1 MLRWHSRGLVALI
14 ACALAAATVV
24 TAPPDA
30 QARTKTARKA
40 RAKKKAAPAKKSSAR
55 RAPPPTDT
63 AADASAAAQPEN
75 EAAETQTASEQGAGK
90 SAPSE
95 QAADRSVK
103 ASAEA
108 TADAAAGAEGHRA
121 AIDLTAGLRA
131 FQRHLSYSSDQEL
144 MRPYDIDPGAV
155 ALEASLELYPGAPST
170 TGPGANIGLT
180 ANVQSAVGLTS
191 RYKNPLNADQEG
203 TYTTKSYGY
212 DFGLKY
218 RFPFSSN
225 EVAVAVSYGQQV
237 FSLSLPPASA
247 PNMAVPT
254 VEYRYIRPG
263 LSGRFGVGEG
273 FALCAGLGYLAVLGA
288 GEMTSDAYFPH
299 ASVAGADVDLSLA
312 IELAHAFELR
322 PGFSYRAFFFNM
334 NYANGDAFDVGGALD
349 QYLGLNVLLAYRN

>member
-1 MLRWHSRGLVALI
+1 MVA
-14 ACALAAATVV
+14 
-24 TAPPDA
+24 APSEA
-30 QARTKTARKA
+30 QARPKTARKA
-40 RAKKKAAPAKKSSAR
+40 RAKKKTAPVKKSPAR
-55 RAPPPTDT
+55 RATAPATDT
-63 AADASAAAQPEN
+63 ASDANAGAGAQPEN
-75 EAAETQTASEQGAGK
+75 EASETATAPDQGAGS
-90 SAPSE
+90 SAQGE

-108 TADAAAGAEGHRA
+108 KSDAASEASIGPHLI
-121 AIDLTAGLRA
+121 AIDLAAGLRA

-170 TGPGANIGLT
+170 TGAGGNIGLT
-180 ANVQSAVGLTS
+180 GSVHSAVGLTS
-191 RYKNPLNADQEG
+191 RYKSPLNPDQEG
-203 TYTTKSYGY
+203 SYATKAYGY
-212 DFGLKY
+212 EFGAKY

-225 EVAVAVSYGQQV
+225 EVAIALSYGQQV
-237 FSLSLPPASA
+237 FSLSLPPAST

-263 LSGRFGVGEG
+263 LSGRFGVGDG
-273 FALCAGLGYLAVLGA
+273 FALCAGLGYLVVMGA

-322 PGFSYRAFFFNM
+322 PGFSYRAFFYNM
-334 NYANGDAFDVGGALD
+334 NYVTGDAFDVGGALD
-349 QYLGLNVLLAYRN
+349 QYLGLNLLLAYRN